1 MVINLINK
9 WNIEKR
15 CFINIRFEK
24 FKNFVFWKKWIKK
37 RGIDISMIYCVNFNV
52 IIELQEDEFRVIVI
66 LEEFGGGIFFFLSD
80 IKFNYDKFNLII
92 RLFE

>member
-1 MVINLINK
+1 MVFKFCGNIEEEIKKIIIIIVLLVDVLNEFMVINLINK

-52 IIELQEDEFRVIVI
+52 IIEL
-66 LEEFGGGIFFFLSD
+66 
-80 IKFNYDKFNLII
+80 
-92 RLFE
+92 